1 MEGRQR
7 PEQFAGGLDVQ
18 GLTMPYQGQFITSTI
33 RLVRR
38 LENGVGGMGQVWAA
52 EHLALRTH
60 VAVKFMVSKHAT
72 TEGSLRRFTQEAQ
85 AAALLQS
92 PHVAKVFDHATTAE
106 GEPYIVMELL
116 RGETLRARLERMG
129 PMPTEEVCRMIEHAA
144 KALSEAHRMGLV
156 HRDIKPDNLFV
167 LDVEG
172 EPFLKVL
179 DFGIVKQLD
188 AETTS
193 SSGGSNL
200 GVVKYM
206 SPERLG
212 VDPRVVDQRADLWAL
227 GVVAYELLTGAVPF
241 TGKTDFLVAKAVEVG
256 SFMPPTHRRPDLP
269 ELIDAWM
276 AKALARDINDRFD
289 AAMDMAD
296 KLHVAIHRRPRITSM
311 KLDARIFVETAP
323 FIESEPLPASQ
334 KFTYDPRRSSN
345 VPKGKDT
352 DKPSRPSQVKASGSE
367 RGAEHHEHRR
377 TLRFEPRFPMVPGD
391 LQSENNEDGA
401 WCAVPADEWPRCVAF
416 DNMGPFFFTAS
427 WNGDVAGF
435 DLNFRVRQWTTKLV
449 VRVNCIATGPGFVAL
464 GCSDGRI
471 RLLEVTTGKLMQ
483 LMDGH
488 KAPVRDLALNDDG
501 STLVSCSEDN
511 HVCSWR
517 VATGELAAM
526 LPVELKWV
534 RAVAMVGNGSLIASG
549 GDDASVRLWDGQLRA
564 VTVVRDGSSPG
575 LVRTVAFAPAG
586 NWLAAGFGDGAVRVW
601 ETQHWELVQT
611 LRGDGKQVHSLAFDK
626 SGNGV
631 VAGLVSG
638 GIRVWNV
645 STGVLER
652 DVMGRGRP
660 MISLAMDVSGQYLA
674 SACNEGRV
682 NVYRWP
688 LDVRM
693 REVPGDKRNARA

>member
-1 MEGRQR
+1 
-7 PEQFAGGLDVQ
+7 
-18 GLTMPYQGQFITSTI
+18 MPYQGQFITSTI
-33 RLVRR
+33 RLLRR

-60 VAVKFMVSKHAT
+60 VAVKFMVSKYAT
-72 TEGSLRRFTQEAQ
+72 SAGSLRRFTQEAQ

-92 PHVAKVFDHATTAE
+92 PHVAKVFDHAMTAE

-116 RGETLRARLERMG
+116 RGETLRARLERLG
-129 PMPTEEVCRMIEHAA
+129 VLPVDEVCRMIEHAA

-188 AETTS
+188 EEATTG
-193 SSGGSNL
+193 SGASNM

-212 VDPRVVDQRADLWAL
+212 VEPRVVDQRADLWAL

-241 TGKTDFLVAKAVEVG
+241 SGKTDFLVAKAVEVG
-256 SFMPPTHRRPDLP
+256 TYMPPTQRRQELP
-269 ELIDAWM
+269 ALIDGWM

-296 KLHVAIHRRPRITSM
+296 KLHVAIHRRPRMSSL
-311 KLDARIFVETAP
+311 KLDAKIFVETAP
-323 FIESEPLPASQ
+323 FVDSEPLPASQ
-334 KFTYDPRRSSN
+334 KFPFDPRRSSN
-345 VPKGKDT
+345 LAKTKDT
-352 DKPSRPSQVKASGSE
+352 DKPSRPAPVKSSGSE
-367 RGAEHHEHRR
+367 RAVPDSRR
-377 TLRFEPRFPMVPGD
+377 TLKVDPRFPRVPGD
-391 LQSENNEDGA
+391 LQADNYEESV
-401 WCAVPADEWPRCVAF
+401 WCAMPADEWPRSVAF
-416 DNMGPFFFTAS
+416 DVEGPSLFMAS

-435 DLNFRVRQWTTKLV
+435 DLNFHKRQWSTKLV
-449 VRVNCIATGPGFVAL
+449 VRVNCIAAGRGFIAL

-471 RLLEVTTGKLMQ
+471 RLLESSSGKLMQ

-488 KAPVRDLALNDDG
+488 TAPVRDLALSGDG
-501 STLVSCSEDN
+501 SMLVSCSEDN
-511 HVCSWR
+511 RVCSWR
-517 VATGELAAM
+517 VTTGELAAM
-526 LPVELKWV
+526 LPDELKWV
-534 RAVAMVGNGSLIASG
+534 RAVAMVGTGNLIASG

-564 VTVVRDGSSPG
+564 VTVIRDGSSPG
-575 LVRTVAFAPAG
+575 LVRTVAFSPDG
-586 NWLAAGFGDGAVRVW
+586 KWLAAGFGDGAVRVW
-601 ETQHWELVQT
+601 ETKQWELART
-611 LRGDGKQVHSLAFDK
+611 LRGDGKQVHSLMFDK
-626 SGNGV
+626 AGMSII
-631 VAGLVSG
+631 AGLVSG
-638 GIRVWNV
+638 GMRVWSV

-652 DVMGRGRP
+652 DVTGRGRP
-660 MISLAMDVSGQYLA
+660 MISLSTDASGQYLA

-688 LDVRM
+688 LDVRL
-693 REVPGDKRNARA
+693 REVPGDKRNARG